1 MGYLHVLRPGRPA
14 LALDLMEA
22 FRAWWA
28 DRLVLT
34 LINRKQLRLAHFET
48 QAGGAVM
55 LNEAGRKVV
64 LAAYQKRK
72 QEEVRHPLF
81 TEAVPIGLLPYV
93 QARLLARHLRGD
105 LDRYAAFTP
114 R

>member
-1 MGYLHVLRPGRPA
+1 
-14 LALDLMEA
+14 MEP

-34 LINRKQLRLAHFET
+34 LLNRRQVQPSDFET
-48 QAGGAVM
+48 QPGGAVH
-55 LNEAGRKVV
+55 LSEGGRRTV
-64 LAAYQKRK
+64 LTAYQERK
-72 QEEVRHPLF
+72 QEAVQHPLF
-81 TEAVPIGLLPYV
+81 AEPVPVGLLPYV

-105 LDRYAAFTP
+105 LDRYTSFCP